1 MSTHTVD
8 SPLPGTVPEPGRA
21 IREDLGPISAVPFPR
36 LLRVELR
43 KQTDTRAGRW
53 FLAFIATVTAV
64 VLVTMLVTGDGS
76 RTFADYFE
84 GTVTPLQ
91 VLLPVL
97 AIMAATSE
105 WSQRTAMSTFTLEPR
120 RGRVVLAKVLS
131 SLVLGVLLFVV
142 ALALAALAQLA
153 GVVLR
158 GAEADWSVPGWVLGG
173 AAIALTVY
181 LLQGSAFGMALLN
194 TPAAIVAFFA
204 LPTAMTALTALIASW
219 REALAWV
226 DINQT
231 TIPFF
236 MGSAPTGEEWARFAV
251 SIGVWVV
258 LPMAVGVWRVLHREV
273 K

>member
-1 MSTHTVD
+1 MSAPTMT
-8 SPLPGTVPEPGRA
+8 SPHPGAAPEPGRTSRA
-21 IREDLGPISAVPFPR
+21 DLGPVTAVPFLR

-43 KQTDTRAGRW
+43 KQADTRAGRW
-53 FLAFIATVTAV
+53 FLVLIGVITAA
-64 VLVTMLVTGDGS
+64 VLVTLLVTGDGS

-91 VLLPVL
+91 ILLPVL

-131 SLVLGVLLFVV
+131 SLLLGALLFVV
-142 ALALAALAQLA
+142 AIALAAVAQLA

-158 GAEADWSVPGWVLGG
+158 GAEADWSVSGWVLGG
-173 AAIALTVY
+173 AVIVLTVF

-204 LPTAMTALTALIASW
+204 LPTAMSVVTALVESW
-219 REALAWV
+219 REAMAWV

-251 SIGVWVV
+251 SMAVWVV
-258 LPMAVGVWRVLHREV
+258 LPMAIGVWRVLHREV